1 MFRRNPNPDMNR
13 IFFPTPPRTLL
24 SSFAL
29 CALVAP
35 LVAQSATS
43 TVPVFE
49 DGLAQVVEG
58 FKNSSAWIQHDLWVE
73 TEFDSDGDGKL
84 DRVHVDVTRQ
94 EQTDSEGLTVAVIYE
109 TSPYFSG
116 TAGGDN
122 FFWDPEHELGKKP
135 PKRKKAPSIRHRDK
149 GGMMSRSRIKTW
161 LPRGFAVVHSASPG
175 TGLSQGCPT
184 IGGENEELAPKAVID
199 WLNGRALG
207 FTTPDGDK
215 TVEAYWATGKVGM
228 TGTSYNGT
236 LPLAAATT
244 GVEGLEA
251 IIPDAPNTSYY
262 HYYRSHGLVRHP
274 GGYMGEDIDVLY
286 DFINSGDPKTR
297 KSCNETVRDELMAEN
312 QDRVTGD
319 YNEFWHGRNYR
330 ARLGKVRAAVLI
342 SHGFNDWNVMPNH
355 SVSVYQELKNR
366 GVPVMAYFH
375 QGGHGG
381 PPTFEMKN
389 RWFSRYLYGV
399 ENGVEELPRSWIV
412 REGDHRSNPTAYP
425 DYPNPAAD
433 LVTLYLSAGGSGK
446 GGLSTSSAAK
456 KQGIEKLTDNVKES
470 GTKLAKA
477 DKSKHRLLYVTEEL
491 KVPIHISGTA
501 RLSIRIASD
510 RPAANLSVWVVSLP
524 WKDRGRIT
532 DNIITRGWA
541 DPQNH
546 GSLREGVPLKK
557 GKFVDFSFDLQPDD
571 QIIPAGQHIGLM
583 VFSSDRDFTL
593 WPKPGT
599 KLSLDLDAT
608 KFDLPLVGGRAAF
621 DAATRGR

>member
-1 MFRRNPNPDMNR
+1 R
-13 IFFPTPPRTLL
+13 
-24 SSFAL
+24 
-29 CALVAP
+29 
-35 LVAQSATS
+35 
-43 TVPVFE
+43 
-49 DGLAQVVEG
+49 
-58 FKNSSAWIQHDLWVE
+58 SAWIQHALWVE

-94 EQTDSEGLTVAVIYE
+94 EQTDSEGLKVAVIYE

-116 TAGGDN
+116 TASGDN

-135 PKRKKAPSIRHRDK
+135 PKRRKAPSVRYQDK

-175 TGLSQGCPT
+175 TGMSQGCPT

-199 WLNGRALG
+199 WLNGRAKG
-207 FTTPDGDK
+207 FTTPDGNK
-215 TVEAYWATGKVGM
+215 PVEAYWATGKVGM

-262 HYYRSHGLVRHP
+262 HYYRSYGLVRHP
-274 GGYMGEDIDVLY
+274 GGYMGEDVDVLY
-286 DFINSGDPKTR
+286 DFINSGDPKMR
-297 KSCNETVRDELMAEN
+297 KSCNKTVRDELMAEN
-312 QDRVTGD
+312 QDRITGD
-319 YNEFWHGRNYR
+319 YNDFWHGRNYR
-330 ARLGKVRAAVLI
+330 ARLDKVRAAVLI

-355 SVSVYQELKNR
+355 SVSVYQELKKH

-381 PPTFEMKN
+381 PPTMEMKN

-412 REGDHRSNPTAYP
+412 REGDRRSNPTAYP
-425 DYPNPAAD
+425 DYPNPEAES
-433 LVTLYLSAGGSGK
+433 VTLHPFAGGAK
-446 GGLSTSSAAK
+446 QGGLSADPAAK

-491 KVPIHISGTA
+491 KAPLHISGTA
-501 RLSIRIASD
+501 RLSIRMAVD
-510 RPAANLSVWVVSLP
+510 GPAANLSVWVVSLP
-524 WKDRGRIT
+524 WKDGGHIN

-546 GSLREGVPLKK
+546 SSLREGVPLKK
-557 GKFVDFSFDLQPDD
+557 GEFVDFSFDLQPDD
-571 QIIPAGQHIGLM
+571 QIIPTGQRIGLM

-599 KLSLDLDAT
+599 KLSLDLAAT
-608 KFDLPLVGGRAAF
+608 KLELPIVGGSVAF
-621 DAATRGR
+621 DTATGDSLK